1 MLKDFSWAV
10 FEKTGSV
17 ESFLVYS
24 ELKKIDGGRNMNKAV
39 TPYAVNTKGFGN

>member
-17 ESFLVYS
+17 ESFLVYN
-24 ELKKIDGGRNMNKAV
+24 ELKKIDGGRNLNKAV
-39 TPYAVNTKGFGN
+39 NTYAVNSKGFDN